1 MNFQAKKS
9 KLVDVMKQR
18 RDNPLTRVHFPW
30 AMPVFENAIP
40 QPFFRITFPLT
51 DSIKIQAAFDGK
63 IETRDVHPNEAIF
76 FRLFAWDNV
85 ISSSGEALSIVYRP
99 DFIRIVLDVSNI
111 TIHNPLSLSSTGLHA
126 IQVLDALAQEKKAD
140 QQLCCDTV
148 KLLLDITRR
157 DFSLPIEDTSHAFDT
172 FLEIKH
178 FVSKYYADFVNRDS
192 VAEHFNMSSGYI
204 SQLFKRYSNS
214 SFNYYLTQL
223 RLNKVEHLLL
233 NTSYPLSK
241 IAEQCGFSCD
251 ARLIK
256 TFRKYYGTS
265 PGRFRLSEK
274 HRTHLAGNN
283 QFL

>member
-1 MNFQAKKS
+1 MDFKAKKS
-9 KLVDVMKQR
+9 RLLNAMKQCG
-18 RDNPLTRVHFPW
+18 DKPLTRVHFAW
-30 AMPVFENAIP
+30 ALPILENEIP
-40 QPFFRITFPLT
+40 QAFFRITFPLI

-63 IETRDVHPNEAIF
+63 IETRDVYQNEAIF

-85 ISSSGEALSIVYRP
+85 IYSSGKALSIVYRP
-99 DFIRIVLDVSNI
+99 DFIRVALDLNT
-111 TIHNPLSLSSTGLHA
+111 TIHNPHSLSSTGLHT

-140 QQLCCDTV
+140 QQMCCDAA
-148 KLLLDITRR
+148 KLLFDITRR
-157 DFSLPIEDTSHAFDT
+157 DFNLPIEDTSHAFDT
-172 FLEIKH
+172 FLDIKH
-178 FVSKYYADFVNRDS
+178 FVSEYYADFVNRDS

-241 IAEQCGFSCD
+241 IAKQCGFSCD

-256 TFRKYYGTS
+256 TFRKHYGTS
-265 PGRFRLSEK
+265 PGRFRLAKK
-274 HRTHLAGNN
+274 HRTHLVNTN